1 MTAPPGR
8 GVTYCIRHSPVLA
21 IDVIT
26 CVGEASTSE
35 AVGTSILLTGLDPGV
50 FYSVMV
56 DAIIQNAL
64 PTTGSGKN
72 VYMCILFSYAFI
84 MQILGTIEVS

>member
-1 MTAPPGR
+1 M
-8 GVTYCIRHSPVLA
+8 
-21 IDVIT
+21 D
-26 CVGEASTSE
+26 
-35 AVGTSILLTGLDPGV
+35 TSILLTGLDPRV

-64 PTTGSGKN
+64 PTTGSGKI

-84 MQILGTIEVS
+84 MQILETIEVTVRKIHECLSVGHVYMCVFTLV